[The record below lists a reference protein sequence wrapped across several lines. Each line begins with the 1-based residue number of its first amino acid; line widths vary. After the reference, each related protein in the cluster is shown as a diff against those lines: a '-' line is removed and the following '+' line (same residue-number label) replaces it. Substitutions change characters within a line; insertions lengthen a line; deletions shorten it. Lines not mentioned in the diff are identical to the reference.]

1 MDENLNPEDTNP
13 TEDLPASEDWRF
25 APPLDEP
32 ETDDLIDEA
41 ESEPEAADDAALME
55 EFEPD
60 DDLREPDDFPV
71 LADSLDIDAAL
82 AAVSTLDDML
92 AEQEAQEQARIA
104 REQAEAE
111 ARQQREL
118 RLKNPELFFPMP
130 VLMTSQR
137 GRIDSVVPA
146 LVLIVR
152 GAWLTFT
159 LTTTEAL
166 PEPAWL
172 LAAAAA
178 SIGVIS
184 VARWLASGRW
194 SAGVLF
200 VGVLILALGV
210 ALGVLLI
217 SGTLVTAWPLLL
229 TAVGTAFIL
238 VSVLL
243 RGFDLRLFFP
253 GLVIALAGLAGYAVT
268 GGWLPGDLLAT
279 FTAFWPVIV
288 VIALVVLVLPGLF
301 RRPKRG

>member
-1 MDENLNPEDTNP
+1 MNENLNPDETTPNDS
-13 TEDLPASEDWRF
+13 EAASEDWRF
-25 APPLDEP
+25 APPLDEA
-32 ETDDLIDEA
+32 EADELTEA
-41 ESEPEAADDAALME
+41 ESEPEAADDGLLE

-60 DDLREPDDFPV
+60 DEQPEPDDFPV

-146 LVLIVR
+146 LVLIVL

-159 LTTTEAL
+159 LTTTESL
-166 PEPAWL
+166 PQPAWL
-172 LAAAAA
+172 LVAAAVSMGAIA
-178 SIGVIS
+178 VS
-184 VARWLASGRW
+184 RWLASGRW
-194 SAGVLF
+194 SGGVLF
-200 VGVLILALGV
+200 AGLLIVTFGV
-210 ALGVLLI
+210 AFAALLI
-217 SGTLVTAWPLLL
+217 SGALVTGWPLLL
-229 TAVGTAFIL
+229 TAIGTAFIL
-238 VSVLL
+238 ASVLL

-253 GLVIALAGLAGYAVT
+253 GLVVALAGVAGYAVT
-268 GGWLPGDLLAT
+268 AGWLPGDLLAAL
-279 FTAFWPVIV
+279 TAFWPVIV